1 MADKTEN
8 IYSLTSN
15 LGKRLI
21 FALFTY
27 LLIIITIVI
36 EIGTLAEPE
45 DRLAPGVSPL
55 NTCPFPSY
63 GTMGSRMCA
72 SKPRLLG

>member
-1 MADKTEN
+1 MTDKTEN

-15 LGKRLI
+15 VGKRLI

-45 DRLAPGVSPL
+45 ARLATGISP
-55 NTCPFPSY
+55 
-63 GTMGSRMCA
+63 
-72 SKPRLLG
+72 